1 MARIEALVE
10 QNAQLTARIAELEA
24 TLGLPPQTP
33 DNSSTPPSKGM
44 STWLIA
50 GWNRAAATRKQVR
63 MSSQMSM
70 KRGSLGL
77 ANTRA
82 RLRLLYADRQR
93 FDVRN
98 SDDGGVI
105 AEIEL
110 PWRTVP

>member
-1 MARIEALVE
+1 MDWPRALDRGAVE
-10 QNAQLTARIAELEA
+10 IKADRQGDSLLLCVVDDGR
-24 TLGLPPQTP
+24 GLPP
-33 DNSSTPPSKGM
+33 
-44 STWLIA
+44 
-50 GWNRAAATRKQVR
+50 ATTERV
-63 MSSQMSM
+63 
-70 KRGSLGL
+70 GL